1 MSQGSQGNSNFVART
16 EIAGVTTK
24 TPDFFFCEC
33 VCTVTEKIVISRTY
47 SYFHALPTSVI
58 YEVFQHFWQFW
69 FCVAQS
75 FTKCSNNHYCSALR
89 VIIFSGQFL
98 KLIQDHMNLALIKE
112 ISTYNS
118 VGGSLY
124 CHCKGQLISKCLL
137 GVTISTK
144 KTNEKFLDLISFYML
159 YRAVIL

>member
-24 TPDFFFCEC
+24 TPDFFSVN
-33 VCTVTEKIVISRTY
+33 VCARYTLTEKIVISQTY

-124 CHCKGQLISKCLL
+124 CHCKGQLISKSLL

-144 KTNEKFLDLISFYML
+144 KSMKSFLIWPLFTGYIGQ
-159 YRAVIL
+159 